1 MGFNDFF
8 RFSVHAVIT
17 NNEGKLL
24 LLKQT
29 YTDKRWGL
37 PGGSVEPGET
47 IHEAIKRECYEELG
61 LNIIIGAFTGLYY
74 HKNYN
79 AQVGIFRCELPDG
92 ASICLSSE
100 HSEYK
105 WFNISEL
112 SDVQKLRVQ
121 DSLNFNGQVTSRS
134 FSWEERMIL
143 IMNIDLLHY

>member
-29 YTDKRWGL
+29 YTHKGWGL
-37 PGGSVEPGET
+37 PGGGVEPGET

-61 LNIIIGAFTGLYY
+61 LHIIITAFTGLYY
-74 HKNYN
+74 HKTYN
-79 AQVGIFRCELPDG
+79 SQVGIFRCELPDG
-92 ASICLSSE
+92 ANISLSSE

-105 WFNISEL
+105 WFDISEL
-112 SDVQKLRVQ
+112 SDIQKLRVQ
-121 DSLNFNGQVTSRS
+121 DSLNFNGQIISRA
-134 FSWEERMIL
+134 F
-143 IMNIDLLHY
+143 